1 MLIKLSVTDD
11 QLPQVASGKTTNE
24 IWDLL
29 KGLHETFDKGQ
40 TFFLKNMFSIM
51 MDEKISI

>member
-11 QLPQVASGKTTNE
+11 QLPQVPSGKLAKE

-29 KGLHETFDKGQ
+29 KGLHETSDKSCA
-40 TFFLKNMFSIM
+40 FF
-51 MDEKISI
+51 